1 MRKSYRVKK
10 EQDFQKVIDQHQS
23 VANKMFIVYTMER
36 DEPKHLRLGISISKK
51 VALRGHERVWIKRR
65 IRQSVLELMPKIKP
79 NVDILVIVRAPAYE
93 QSMAV
98 IKQNLEHVFNLANLW
113 IEEQSEVIE
122 ENKE

>member
-10 EQDFQKVIDQHQS
+10 EQEFQKVIDQHQS

-65 IRQSVLELMPKIKP
+65 IRQSVLELMPKIRP

-113 IEEQSEVIE
+113 VEEQPEVIE